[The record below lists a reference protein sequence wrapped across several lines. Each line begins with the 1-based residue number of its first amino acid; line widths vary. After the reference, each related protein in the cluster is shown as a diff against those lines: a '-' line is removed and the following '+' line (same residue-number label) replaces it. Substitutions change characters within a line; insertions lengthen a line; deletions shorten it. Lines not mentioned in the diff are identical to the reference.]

1 MISHISFEA
10 PAQWDAIQLSWDNL
24 AKDRVV
30 ERIWSRDHTVWKPKP
45 DEISN
50 RLGWLDVPKAMWSEV
65 PDLKQFTA
73 EVLRDG
79 YTDSVLLGMGGSSLA
94 PEVFS
99 KTLGKSEGFLRLHI
113 LDSTDPG
120 QIRAIR
126 SQIDLPRTLFIVAT
140 KSGGTVETLSGFKYF
155 FNQIADAVGNER
167 AGRHF
172 VAITDAGSSLEA
184 LGQKRR
190 FRRVFLNDPNI
201 GGRYS
206 ALSHFGL
213 VPAALT
219 GVDLERVLSGAIH
232 EIEKAQS
239 DESRNAAAA
248 TGAVVGT
255 LAQLGK
261 DKLTFIIPGP
271 LASFGDWVE
280 QLIAESTGK
289 DNVGILPVVGEP
301 LGVPSDYNFDRTF
314 VLIRHYDDE
323 SHMGRALALG
333 EAGHPVITMTY
344 EDLHDLGGMMFL
356 WEMAT
361 AVAGHVL
368 GIQPFDQPNVESAKV
383 RARGLVA
390 NLQRDGKLA
399 RGKAAAHEDGIEVH
413 GDIKASS
420 VSDALNQFV
429 EQTRFGDYVA
439 VQAYL
444 TPSQYNN
451 ELLSAMRLALR
462 TRFKCA
468 TTIGYGPRFLHSTG
482 QLHKGDRGN
491 GLFIQITCDDI
502 DDIPIPDDAGSPV
515 STLSFGTL
523 KLAQALGD
531 GEALR
536 DSGRRLLRVHLDD
549 QADGLAK
556 LVSMLR

>member
-1 MISHISFEA
+1 
-10 PAQWDAIQLSWDNL
+10 
-24 AKDRVV
+24 
-30 ERIWSRDHTVWKPKP
+30 
-45 DEISN
+45 
-50 RLGWLDVPKAMWSEV
+50 MWAELQ
-65 PDLKQFTA
+65 DLKQFTS
-73 EVLRDG
+73 EILRDG
-79 YTDSVLLGMGGSSLA
+79 FTDAVLLGMGGSSLA

-120 QIRAIR
+120 QIRAIQ
-126 SQIDLPRTLFIVAT
+126 SQIDLQRTLFIVAT

-155 FNQIADAVGNER
+155 FNRIADAVGNER
-167 AGRHF
+167 AGGQF
-172 VAITDAGSSLEA
+172 IAITDPGSSLET
-184 LGQKRR
+184 LGQKHR
-190 FRRVFLNDPNI
+190 FRSIFRNDPNI

-248 TGAVVGT
+248 TGAVIGT

-271 LASFGDWVE
+271 LASFGDWAE

-301 LGVPSDYNFDRTF
+301 LGVPSDYNIDRTF

-323 SHMGRALALG
+323 SQMGRALALG
-333 EAGHPVITMTY
+333 EAGRPVITMTY

-361 AVAGHVL
+361 SVAGHVL

-383 RARGLVA
+383 RARSLVA
-390 NLQRDGKLA
+390 NLERDGELLPSKPAA
-399 RGKAAAHEDGIEVH
+399 REDGIEVH
-413 GDIKASS
+413 SHIKASS
-420 VSDALNQFV
+420 VSDAINQFV
-429 EQTRFGDYVA
+429 EQTRFGDYIA
-439 VQAYL
+439 IQAYL
-444 TPSQYNN
+444 TPSPQND
-451 ELLSAMRLALR
+451 ELLSAMRVALR
-462 TRFKCA
+462 TRFRCA
-468 TTIGYGPRFLHSTG
+468 TTVGYGPRFLHSTG

-491 GLFIQITCDDI
+491 GLFIQITCEDLDDI
-502 DDIPIPDDAGSPV
+502 LIPDNAGSPA
-515 STLSFGTL
+515 STLSFGKL

-536 DSGRRLLRVHLDD
+536 DSGRRLLRVHLAD

>member
-30 ERIWSRDHTVWKPKP
+30 ERIWSGDHTVWKPKP

-50 RLGWLDVPKAMWSEV
+50 RLGWLEAPKAMWSEA
-65 PDLKQFTA
+65 PDLKQFTS

-79 YTDSVLLGMGGSSLA
+79 YTDAVLLGMGGSSLA

-99 KTLGKSEGFLRLHI
+99 RTLGKSDGFLRLHI

-120 QIRAIR
+120 QVRAIL

-155 FNQIADAVGNER
+155 FNQIADAVGGEK
-167 AGRHF
+167 AGEHF
-172 VAITDAGSSLEA
+172 IAITDPGSSLEA
-184 LGQKRR
+184 LGQLRR
-190 FRRVFLNDPNI
+190 FRRIFLNDPDI

-248 TGAVVGT
+248 TGAVIGT

-261 DKLTFIIPGP
+261 DKLTFVIPGP

-301 LGVPSDYNFDRTF
+301 LGVPSDYNIDRTF
-314 VLIRHYDDE
+314 VVIRHFDDE
-323 SHMGRALALG
+323 SAMAHSLALG

-344 EDLHDLGGMMFL
+344 EDLNDLGGMMFL

-383 RARGLVA
+383 RARGLVT
-390 NLQRDGKLA
+390 NLQRDGNLLQSKP
-399 RGKAAAHEDGIEVH
+399 AAHADGIAVH
-413 GDIKASS
+413 GEIIASS
-420 VSDALNQFV
+420 VSDAINQFV
-429 EQTRFGDYVA
+429 EQTRFGDYIA
-439 VQAYL
+439 VHAYL
-444 TPSQYNN
+444 TPSPHHDA
-451 ELLSAMRLALR
+451 LLSAIRVALR
-462 TRFKCA
+462 ARFTCA
-468 TTIGYGPRFLHSTG
+468 TTVGYGPRFLHSTG

-491 GLFIQITCDDI
+491 GLFIQITCDDF
-502 DDIPIPDDAGSPV
+502 DDIPIPDDAGSPA
-515 STLSFGTL
+515 STLSFGKL

-536 DSGRRLLRVHLDD
+536 EAGRRLLRIHVAN
-549 QADGLAK
+549 QTEGLAK
-556 LVSMLR
+556 VVSMLR